1 MEEENRGNIEEGI
14 IDPGCQNSVVGILTL
29 LSDEDVR
36 KVWESQK
43 VEGGKYWFG
52 KTAYRVSKE
61 LVIPVKIKGRNLSVR
76 IKMLEGE
83 IPLLIGR
90 KTMEDWNMKLDFENK
105 DAKIRWG
112 NEMIHY
118 DIK

>member
-1 MEEENRGNIEEGI
+1 M
-14 IDPGCQNSVVGILTL
+14 TL

-43 VEGGKYWFG
+43 ARGKYWFG
-52 KTAYRVSKE
+52 KTAYKVLKE

-105 DAKIRWG
+105 VTKIKWG

-118 DIK
+118 NYNMMKGNI